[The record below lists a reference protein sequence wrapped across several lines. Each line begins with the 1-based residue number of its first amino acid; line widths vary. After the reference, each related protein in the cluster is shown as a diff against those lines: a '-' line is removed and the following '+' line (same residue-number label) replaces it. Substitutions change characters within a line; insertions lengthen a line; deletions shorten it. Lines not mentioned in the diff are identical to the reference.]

1 MGNIRRRLVRGGAV
15 LTTAA
20 VMGVSAGPAFAADPI
35 AQASATGLRLSIAGT
50 PTDSGTYTV
59 TNDGETETT
68 SGSDEPAI
76 SVLGDQPFIQ
86 AGTLAQKA
94 DTVIRN
100 RDGFSAACAGLAGDG
115 AVLVEVDEGTCLVP
129 GENLALNAGTAD
141 LRDVQI
147 LGDQFPQELQEA
159 LAPVLDPLLD
169 GLSTALETVLDAG
182 GIELGLDLGAIQS
195 FCTAEPGSAQGDSDL
210 TDASL
215 FATLGDMR
223 IDLVELPT
231 NPPPNTK
238 VVTDLGVVVQEVLDA
253 LRTEFETAIDGALG
267 PLTAVID
274 GAEVL
279 AEALGQVGE
288 QLAPLEEN
296 ILDVTLNKQEAPSDD
311 SIVVTALDLR
321 LLPVAAEQ
329 AGFDPLAVQ
338 IGESAC
344 GPNSRVANNPDP
356 DPEPDPE
363 PNPEQ
368 PVPTAVP
375 AGVESA
381 GPADASLGAGGNLAL
396 LALVAL
402 SAGAGVASYRRSLR
416 G

>member
-1 MGNIRRRLVRGGAV
+1 MGNTTRRLARGGAL

-20 VMGVSAGPAFAADPI
+20 VLAVSAGPAMAAEPV
-35 AQASATGLRLSIAGT
+35 AQASATGLRLTLGGT

-59 TNDGETETT
+59 TNDGKRETAT
-68 SGSDEPAI
+68 GSNEPAI
-76 SVLGDQPFIQ
+76 SALGGQSFIQ
-86 AGTLAQKA
+86 AGTLSQDAG
-94 DTVIRN
+94 TVIRD
-100 RDGFSAACAGLAGDG
+100 RRGFSAACAGLAGDG
-115 AVLVEVDEGTCLVP
+115 ATLVEVAEGGCIVP
-129 GENLALNAGTAD
+129 GSAD
-141 LRDVQI
+141 LTGIQI
-147 LGDQFPQELQEA
+147 LGDQFPQELQDA
-159 LAPVLDPLLD
+159 LQPVLDPLLG
-169 GLSTALETVLDAG
+169 GLTTALQTVLDGG
-182 GIELGLDLGAIQS
+182 GIELGLDLGAVQS
-195 FCTAEPGSAQGDSDL
+195 FCTAEPGTADGGTDI

-215 FATLGDMR
+215 FATLGGTR

-238 VVTDLGVVVQEVLDA
+238 VVTDLGVVVQSLLDA
-253 LRTEFETAIDGALG
+253 LRVEFETAIDGALG

-279 AEALGQVGE
+279 AEALEQVGE

-296 ILDVTLNKQEAPSDD
+296 VLDITLNKQEFPSDD
-311 SIVVTALDLR
+311 SIEVTALDLN
-321 LLPVAAEQ
+321 LLPAAET
-329 AGFDPLAVQ
+329 AGFQVLSAQ

-344 GPNSRVANNPDP
+344 GPNTRVAADPDP
-356 DPEPDPE
+356 DPD
-363 PNPEQ
+363 PNPQPQ

-381 GPADASLGAGGNLAL
+381 GPGDDGLGAGGNLAL

-416 G
+416 A

>member
-1 MGNIRRRLVRGGAV
+1 MGSIKHTIMRGGAV
-15 LTTAA
+15 LTAAA
-20 VMGVSAGPAFAADPI
+20 VLGISAGPALAAEPV
-35 AQASATGLRLSIAGT
+35 AQASATGLRLSLGGT
-50 PTDSGTYTV
+50 PADSGTYTV
-59 TNDGETETT
+59 TNDGKRETT
-68 SGSDEPAI
+68 TGSDSPAV
-76 SVLGDQPFIQ
+76 SALGGQSFIQ

-94 DTVIRN
+94 DTEIRSK
-100 RDGFSAACAGLAGDG
+100 DGYSEACAGLAGDG
-115 AVLVEVDEGTCLVP
+115 ATLVEVAEGGCLEP
-129 GENLALNAGTAD
+129 GENLALDAGSAD
-141 LRDVQI
+141 LTGVQI
-147 LGDQFPQELQEA
+147 LGDQFPQDLQTA
-159 LAPVLDPLLD
+159 LEPVLAPLLD
-169 GLSTALETVLDAG
+169 GLTTALQTVLDAG
-182 GIELGLDLGAIQS
+182 GLELGLDLGAIQS
-195 FCTAEPGSAQGDSDL
+195 FCTAEPGTAEGDSDL

-215 FATLGDMR
+215 FATLGGTR

-231 NPPPNTK
+231 DPPPNTK

-274 GAEVL
+274 EAEVL

-296 ILDVTLNKQEAPSDD
+296 ILDITLNKQEFPSED
-311 SIVVTALDLR
+311 SIVVTALDLD
-321 LLPVAAEQ
+321 LLPAAET
-329 AGFDPLAVQ
+329 AGFELLSAQ

-344 GPNSRVANNPDP
+344 GPSSRVAADP
-356 DPEPDPE
+356 DPTPDP
-363 PNPEQ
+363 NPTPD

-381 GPADASLGAGGNLAL
+381 GGDGGLGTGGNLAL

-416 G
+416 S

>member
-1 MGNIRRRLVRGGAV
+1 MGNIRRRLVQGGAV

-20 VMGVSAGPAFAADPI
+20 VLGVSAGPAFAADPV
-35 AQASATGLRLSIAGT
+35 AQASATGIRLSIAGT

-68 SGSDEPAI
+68 TGSDEPAI
-76 SVLGDQPFIQ
+76 SVLGNQPFIQ

-115 AVLVEVDEGTCLVP
+115 AVLVEVDEGTCIVP

-147 LGDQFPQELQEA
+147 LGDQFPQELQDA

-182 GIELGLDLGAIQS
+182 GIELGLDLGAVQS
-195 FCTAEPGSAQGDSDL
+195 FCTAQPGTAAGDSDL
-210 TDASL
+210 TDASA
-215 FATLGDMR
+215 FATLGGTR

-267 PLTAVID
+267 PLTAVVD

-296 ILDVTLNKQEAPSDD
+296 ILDITLNKQELPSKD

-321 LLPVAAEQ
+321 LLPAAAEG

-344 GPNSRVANNPDP
+344 GPNSRVQNTPDP
-356 DPEPDPE
+356 GPDPE

-381 GPADASLGAGGNLAL
+381 GPADAGLGTGGNLAL

>member
-1 MGNIRRRLVRGGAV
+1 MGNSTRRLARGGAV
-15 LTTAA
+15 LTAAA
-20 VMGVSAGPAFAADPI
+20 VLAISAGPALAAEPV
-35 AQASATGLRLSIAGT
+35 AQASATALRLSLGGT

-59 TNDGETETT
+59 TNDGERETT
-68 SGSDEPAI
+68 TGSNEPAI
-76 SVLGDQPFIQ
+76 SALGGQSFIQ
-86 AGTLAQKA
+86 AGTLSQDA
-94 DTVIRN
+94 DTVIRDQ
-100 RDGFSAACAGLAGDG
+100 RGFSAACAGLAGDG
-115 AVLVEVDEGTCLVP
+115 ATLVEVAEGGCLVP
-129 GENLALNAGTAD
+129 GENLALDAGSAD
-141 LRDVQI
+141 LTGIQI
-147 LGDQFPQELQEA
+147 LGDQFPQELQDA
-159 LAPVLDPLLD
+159 LQPVLDPLLA
-169 GLSTALETVLDAG
+169 GLTTALQGVLEG
-182 GIELGLDLGAIQS
+182 GDIALGLDLGAIQS
-195 FCTAEPGSAQGDSDL
+195 FCTAEPGTAAGDSDL

-215 FATLGDMR
+215 FATLGGTR
-223 IDLVELPT
+223 IDLVEFPT

-274 GAEVL
+274 EAEVL

-296 ILDVTLNKQEAPSDD
+296 ILDITLNKQEFPTED
-311 SIVVTALDLR
+311 SIIVTALDLN
-321 LLPVAAEQ
+321 LLPAAET
-329 AGFDPLAVQ
+329 AGFELLSAQ

-344 GPNSRVANNPDP
+344 GPSSRVAADPTPTPDP
-356 DPEPDPE
+356 TP
-363 PNPEQ
+363 Q
-368 PVPTAVP
+368 PVPTSVP

-381 GPADASLGAGGNLAL
+381 GQSDGGLGAGGNLAL

>member
-1 MGNIRRRLVRGGAV
+1 MGNTTRRLARGGAL

-20 VMGVSAGPAFAADPI
+20 VLAVSAGPAMAAEPV
-35 AQASATGLRLSIAGT
+35 AQASATGLRLTLGGT

-59 TNDGETETT
+59 TNDGKRETAT
-68 SGSDEPAI
+68 GSNEPAI
-76 SVLGDQPFIQ
+76 SALGGQSFIQ
-86 AGTLAQKA
+86 AGTLSQDAG
-94 DTVIRN
+94 TVIRD
-100 RDGFSAACAGLAGDG
+100 RRGFSAACAGLAGDG
-115 AVLVEVDEGTCLVP
+115 ATLVEVAEGGCLVP
-129 GENLALNAGTAD
+129 GENLALNAGSAD
-141 LRDVQI
+141 LTGIQI
-147 LGDQFPQELQEA
+147 LGDQFPQELQDA

-169 GLSTALETVLDAG
+169 GLTTALQTVLDGG

-195 FCTAEPGSAQGDSDL
+195 FCTAEPGTAAGGTDI

-215 FATLGDMR
+215 FATLADTR
-223 IDLVELPT
+223 IDILELPT

-238 VVTDLGVVVQEVLDA
+238 VVTDLGVVVQSVLDA
-253 LRTEFETAIDGALG
+253 LRVQFETAIDGALG

-296 ILDVTLNKQEAPSDD
+296 VLDITLNKQEFPSDD
-311 SIVVTALDLR
+311 SIEVTALDLN
-321 LLPVAAEQ
+321 LLPAAET
-329 AGFDPLAVQ
+329 AGFEVLSAQ

-344 GPNSRVANNPDP
+344 GPNTRVAADPDP
-356 DPEPDPE
+356 DPDPDP
-363 PNPEQ
+363 NPQPQ
-368 PVPTAVP
+368 PVPTSVP

-381 GPADASLGAGGNLAL
+381 GPGDDGLGAGGNLAL

-416 G
+416 A

>member
-1 MGNIRRRLVRGGAV
+1 MGNTTRRLARGGAL

-20 VMGVSAGPAFAADPI
+20 VLAVSAGPAMAAEPV
-35 AQASATGLRLSIAGT
+35 AQASATGLRLTLGGT

-59 TNDGETETT
+59 TNDGKRETAT
-68 SGSDEPAI
+68 GSNEPAI
-76 SVLGDQPFIQ
+76 SALGGQSFIQ
-86 AGTLAQKA
+86 AGTLSQDA
-94 DTVIRN
+94 DTVIRD
-100 RDGFSAACAGLAGDG
+100 RRGFSAACAGLAGDG
-115 AVLVEVDEGTCLVP
+115 ATLVEVAEGGCLVP
-129 GENLALNAGTAD
+129 GENLALNAGSAD
-141 LRDVQI
+141 LTGIQI
-147 LGDQFPQELQEA
+147 LGDQFPQELQDA

-169 GLSTALETVLDAG
+169 GLTTALQTVLDGA

-195 FCTAEPGSAQGDSDL
+195 FCTAEPGTAAGGTDI

-215 FATLGDMR
+215 FATLADTR
-223 IDLVELPT
+223 IDILELPT

-238 VVTDLGVVVQEVLDA
+238 VVTDLGVVVQSLLDA
-253 LRTEFETAIDGALG
+253 LRVEFETAIDGALG

-296 ILDVTLNKQEAPSDD
+296 VLDITLNKQEFPTGD
-311 SIVVTALDLR
+311 SIVVTALDLN
-321 LLPVAAEQ
+321 LLPAAET
-329 AGFDPLAVQ
+329 AGFEVLSAQ

-344 GPNSRVANNPDP
+344 GPNSRVANDPDP
-356 DPEPDPE
+356 DPD
-363 PNPEQ
+363 PNPQPE
-368 PVPTAVP
+368 PVPTSVP

-381 GPADASLGAGGNLAL
+381 GPGDDGLGAGGNLAL

-416 G
+416 A

>member
-1 MGNIRRRLVRGGAV
+1 MGSTRQTILRGAAV
-15 LTTAA
+15 LTAAA
-20 VMGVSAGPAFAADPI
+20 VLTVSAGPALAADPV
-35 AQASATGLRLSIAGT
+35 AQASATGLRLSLGGT

-59 TNDGETETT
+59 TNDGQKETT
-68 SGSDEPAI
+68 SGTDEPAI
-76 SVLGDQPFIQ
+76 SALGGQSFIQ

-94 DTVIRN
+94 DTEIRGK
-100 RDGFSAACAGLAGDG
+100 DGYSEACAGLAGDG
-115 AVLVEVDEGTCLVP
+115 ATLVEVAEGGCLEP
-129 GENLALNAGTAD
+129 GENLALNAGNAD
-141 LRDVQI
+141 LTGVRI
-147 LGDQFPQELQEA
+147 LGDQFPQELQDA
-159 LAPVLDPLLD
+159 LAPVLDPLLA
-169 GLSTALETVLDAG
+169 GLTDALTAVLEGG

-195 FCTAEPGSAQGDSDL
+195 RCTAVPGSAEGDTDI

-215 FATLGDMR
+215 FATLGGTR

-238 VVTDLGVVVQEVLDA
+238 VITDLGVVVQEVLDA

-267 PLTAVID
+267 PLTAVVD
-274 GAEVL
+274 EAEVL

-296 ILDVTLNKQEAPSDD
+296 ILDITLNKQEFPSED
-311 SIVVTALDLR
+311 SIIVTALDLN
-321 LLPVAAEQ
+321 LLPAAET
-329 AGFDPLAVQ
+329 AGFELLSAQ

-344 GPNSRVANNPDP
+344 GPNSRVVNDP
-356 DPEPDPE
+356 DPTPDP
-363 PNPEQ
+363 NPSPD

-375 AGVESA
+375 AGMEST
-381 GPADASLGAGGNLAL
+381 GGEGGLGTGGNLAL

-416 G
+416 S